1 MPEKIRIYFL
11 GSGAIAVPVL
21 RRLAVSEDVALLGV
35 GTQMDRPAGRGGR
48 LTPTPVG
55 TAGEALGLTVDRIP
69 RVNEEAFLERL
80 RQLTPHFLLVV
91 SFGQLL
97 KAPLL
102 ALPSLGCVNIHA
114 SLLPRYRGASPVVSV
129 IRNGETRTGV
139 SFMKMECGLDTGPV
153 YESFP
158 VELVGNE
165 RADRLERQLGEMAA
179 ETVLP
184 VLRGIMDGRLR
195 PTAQDHEAATF
206 CSKIRKA
213 DGRIDW
219 RRPAREIEAMTRAY
233 APWPGASFTLRTG
246 GREFPVTVVSA
257 AVHPELSGAPGAVLR
272 RDKHAWIVGCGEGA
286 LELLTVSAPGKR
298 EMAATAFLN
307 GLRGAE
313 MCLPVDF

>member
-21 RRLAVSEDVALLGV
+21 RRLATSEEVALLGV
-35 GTQMDRPAGRGGR
+35 GTQLDRPAGRGGR

-55 TAGEALGLTVDRIP
+55 SAGEELGLTVERIP
-69 RVNEEAFLERL
+69 RVNDEAFLDRL
-80 RQLTPHFLLVV
+80 RLLNPHFLLVV

-102 ALPSLGCVNIHA
+102 ALPEMGCINIHA
-114 SLLPRYRGASPVVSV
+114 SLLPRYRGASPIVSV
-129 IRNGETRTGV
+129 IRNREARTGI

-153 YESFP
+153 YKSVP
-158 VELVGNE
+158 IELVGTE

-179 ETVLP
+179 ETVVP
-184 VLRGIMDGRLR
+184 VLRGILDGRLL
-195 PTAQDHEAATF
+195 PVAQDHQAATC
-206 CSKIRKA
+206 CSKIRKT

-233 APWPGASFTLRTG
+233 SPWPGAFFALRTG
-246 GREFPVTVVSA
+246 DREFPVTVVTA
-257 AVHPELSGAPGAVLR
+257 AVHAELSGAPGEVLR
-272 RDKHAWIVGCGEGA
+272 RDKHAWVIGCGEGA

-298 EMAATAFLN
+298 EMTATAFLN

-313 MCLPVDF
+313 MSLPVEL

>member
-21 RRLAVSEDVALLGV
+21 RRLAASEEVELLGI
-35 GTQMDRPAGRGGR
+35 GTQLDRPAGRGGR

-55 TAGEALGLTVDRIP
+55 SASEELGLTVERIP
-69 RVNEEAFLERL
+69 RVNDEAFLERL
-80 RQLTPHFLLVV
+80 RQLEPHFLLVV

-97 KAPLL
+97 KKPLL
-102 ALPSLGCVNIHA
+102 ELPSYGCVNIHA

-129 IRNGETRTGV
+129 IRNGETRTGI

-153 YESFP
+153 YESVP
-158 VELVGNE
+158 VELVGTE

-179 ETVLP
+179 ETVVP
-184 VLRGIMDGRLR
+184 VLRGIMTGRLH
-195 PTAQDHEAATF
+195 PVEQDHGCATF
-206 CSKIRKA
+206 CTKIRKS
-213 DGRIDW
+213 DGWIDW

-233 APWPGASFTLRTG
+233 APWPGACFLLQTG
-246 GREFPVTVVSA
+246 GREFPVTVISA
-257 AVHPELSGAPGAVLR
+257 AVHPELSGAPGEVLR
-272 RDKHAWIVGCGEGA
+272 RDKHAWIIGCGDGA

-298 EMAATAFLN
+298 EMTATAFLN

-313 MCLPVDF
+313 MSLPVDF